1 MLLGLD
7 SLLLVALVKLSLFL
21 LLAFYPPLLGD
32 KPLGGPGVKG
42 RTRSYKTQTI
52 LSPRVMECFDL
63 GFDMAHL
70 KVMISTLKPPPR
82 DLPVSRALKEEHKAE
97 HKEEHN
103 EEQKKVT
110 TSLVN
115 EN

>member
-32 KPLGGPGVKG
+32 KPLGDPGVKG
-42 RTRSYKTQTI
+42 RTRNYKTQTT
-52 LSPRVMECFDL
+52 LSPTVMECFDL
-63 GFDMAHL
+63 IFDVAHL
-70 KVMISTLKPPPR
+70 KVMISTLKRPPR
-82 DLPVSRALKEEHKAE
+82 DLPVSRALKEEHK
-97 HKEEHN
+97 

-110 TSLVN
+110 TSL
-115 EN
+115 